1 MKLCTKGQLGARL
14 GITLI
19 EVLIV
24 VAMLGIAGAMVIPSM
39 ANVGVLRI
47 QAAVRTVVGDITFI
61 QSEALANQSRYV
73 MAFGVIAEWNAD
85 ESRWELAAGNGYTV
99 FAPPP
104 GATLLDTTSPVDM
117 LFDPMDGGNRP
128 LSRDFDATEFAGAR
142 IDTINF
148 NGGTQ
153 LIYDELGGPVLA
165 LTGDDPGAGGSF
177 RILGNDSA
185 FIVSIEPFT
194 GRVEVVRVNP

>member
-1 MKLCTKGQLGARL
+1 MNRHRTRQHAARS

-24 VAMLGIAGAMVIPSM
+24 VAMLGFAGAMVIPSM

-47 QAAVRTVVGDITFI
+47 QAAVRTIVGDITFI

-73 MAFGVIAEWNAD
+73 MAFGVVAEWNAAQ
-85 ESRWELAAGNGYTV
+85 SQWELAAGNGYTV

-104 GATLLDTTSPVDM
+104 GATLLDTTSPADM

-128 LSRDFDATEFAGAR
+128 LSRNYDATEFAGAR
-142 IDTINF
+142 IDNINI

-165 LTGDDPGAGGSF
+165 LTGDEPGAGGSF

-185 FIVSIEPFT
+185 FLVNIEPFT